1 MNCYEIEAELRN
13 WENSNESSEVL
24 ECNADPDV
32 DETFSLTLMPSPLD
46 NEANLT
52 DEDDDN
58 TDNPTGNIRRLPGQI
73 LEQPATLGKR

>member
-1 MNCYEIEAELRN
+1 MNCFEIEAELGN
-13 WENSNESSEVL
+13 LENSKEAAEVL
-24 ECNADPDV
+24 ECNTDPDV
-32 DETFSLTLMPSPLD
+32 DETFSLTLMPPPLD

-58 TDNPTGNIRRLPGQI
+58 PDNPTGRIRRLPGQI